1 LKKGGEICYG
11 KERRLEW
18 NEVKGRHGLVY
29 IGEVDLQQR
38 SKSSPRWFHVKE
50 YANGPEKDVILS

>member
-1 LKKGGEICYG
+1 LKKGGELCYG

-18 NEVKGRHGLVY
+18 NEVKGRHGLFY

-38 SKSSPRWFHVKE
+38 SKSSPRWFRVKE